1 MNYPLKSRINI
12 MGKSIGYLIAIG
24 LGILFVVS
32 GCSSYNGLVEK
43 DENVEQAW
51 GQVQS
56 AYQRRADLVPQLVN
70 TVKGAADFE
79 RSTITSVIEARA
91 KATSVTIDPSNI
103 TPEQLQ
109 QFQQAQAGLSSS
121 LSRLLATFE
130 RYPELKATDNFRE
143 LQAQLEGTENRIKV
157 ERDNFNEKVTTY
169 NKSVRSFPT
178 TIYAS
183 IFGFDRRPQFESDPG
198 SEDAPEVDF
207 DFGE

>member
-1 MNYPLKSRINI
+1 
-12 MGKSIGYLIAIG
+12 MGKSIGLLIAIG
-24 LGILFVVS
+24 LGLLFVVS
-32 GCSSYNGLVEK
+32 GCSSYNSLVEK

-56 AYQRRADLVPQLVN
+56 AYQRRADLVPQLVA
-70 TVKGAADFE
+70 TVRGAADFE
-79 RSTITSVIEARA
+79 RSTITDVTEARA
-91 KATSVTIDPSNI
+91 RATSITIDPSNI

-109 QFQQAQAGLSSS
+109 QFQQAQAGLTSS

-169 NKSVRSFPT
+169 NKSVRRFPT

-183 IFGFDRRPQFESDPG
+183 IFGFDRRPQFESDAG
-198 SEDAPEVDF
+198 AEDAPNLDDAFNFNE
-207 DFGE
+207 